1 MLLSKAKAVAMKSY
15 QNQAELL
22 KEYLLADPI
31 IPSAVIGG
39 IIASKLVYDLAH
51 MASAIHFKSYYS
63 LSRLQ
68 RIEWDNRVI
77 STVHAIF
84 ITTMS
89 LYLVFISDLFAD
101 NQHAGIVI
109 LRKST
114 LSTFAL
120 GVSLGYFLAD
130 LGMIFWVYPSL
141 GGKEYV
147 VHHLLSAASLA
158 YAMLTGEGQF
168 YTFIVL
174 MSETTT
180 PGINLRWYLDTAGMK
195 RSRLYLVNGVM
206 MFFAWLI
213 ARVLLFIYLFYHLYS
228 HADQLKQIHIYGL
241 VLVCIVPVVLF
252 IMNLIWFVKIIKGLK
267 KTIAKRH

>member
-1 MLLSKAKAVAMKSY
+1 MLLSKTKAVAMKSY

-77 STVHAIF
+77 STIHAIF